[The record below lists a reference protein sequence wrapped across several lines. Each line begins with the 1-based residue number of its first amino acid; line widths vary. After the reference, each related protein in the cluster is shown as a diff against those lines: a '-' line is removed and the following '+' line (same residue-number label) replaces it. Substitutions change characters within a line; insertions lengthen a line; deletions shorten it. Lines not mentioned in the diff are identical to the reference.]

1 MRHSVVSGLIPPL
14 TVYISKSNSNYYEE
28 TDVLGHLPDGND
40 DGL

>member
-1 MRHSVVSGLIPPL
+1 MKKLMFL
-14 TVYISKSNSNYYEE
+14 SKSNSKYYEE